1 MIPGFQRSPQIR
13 KRGAVARVLVA
24 GLFLLLELPLLL
36 PVIAGAGLM
45 ALVAGVRAVA
55 RRLSPGGR

>member
-1 MIPGFQRSPQIR
+1 MR

-45 ALVAGVRAVA
+45 ALVMGVGAVA